1 MKLMLFSALLTTA
14 LGFSQSNT
22 KAIADFQQKN
32 EAKITLNASSGTPKF
47 IAFKQGQGLQ
57 LKGNA
62 LPTKALQFLEENKA
76 LYNIDGVASNFKTNK
91 EEVDSRGLK
100 RVVLE
105 QMYHDV
111 PVYDGKLLFHFNA
124 KNELTVVNG
133 NFISGIKLNPTP
145 VITAAQADAIAIQTI
160 ENQNLNFS
168 GVPLEAMTN
177 TLYVFNTGLVKGIL
191 EANRLA
197 YRIEVANKTDV
208 REYVFVNAYT
218 GEIVE
223 QYTGMAHALDR
234 RVSEGNSLN
243 VVWQEGDAFPG
254 ALTIWQQ
261 NEVEASGHVYHF
273 FNNAFNYES
282 YNNAGITMRTINNNP
297 NISCPNANWN
307 GYTANY
313 CNGTAAD
320 DVIAHEWG
328 HAYTEYTS
336 GLIYAYQ
343 SGALNESFSDI
354 WGETIDLLNNYE
366 DDDDN
371 HALRTFC
378 NSSDRWRIG
387 EDATA
392 FNGAIRDM
400 WNPNCNGDPGKVT
413 DFQYRC
419 GEGDAGG
426 VHSNSGVPNR
436 AYSLLV
442 DGGNFNGYTIN
453 GIGFTKAA
461 HIFWRAQSQYL
472 TATSNFQSLADALEA
487 SANDLLGVNLEGL
500 STTSTPAG
508 LSGEIITAAD
518 VAQVVNTV
526 LAVELATNPDA
537 CGYTPIL
544 AEVAPLCDNATNNP
558 IYFQDWENG
567 IEDWIV
573 EQVPVNSVSW
583 DDRDWTVVSSLPQGR
598 TGSAIFGIDPLN
610 GDCGSDLENGVM
622 RLQSPLITMPDFS
635 SGTYTL
641 AFNHFVSTEPNWDGG
656 NIKYS
661 LDGLTWTL
669 LPVNAFIENAYNSS
683 INPASEGNDNPLA
696 GEPAFTGSD
705 GGSVSGSWGTSVID
719 LSVLGVDANSTI
731 QFRFEMGTDGCNGR
745 EGWYVDEFMVYNCDY
760 SLSTSEFANEALS
773 ITVFPN
779 PSNGIFT
786 IKNSEAVKVI
796 KAEVYDINGRFV
808 RGIDLTNN
816 AATPSIDLSDVASG
830 LYFMTVST
838 KTGQQVI
845 KIMKQ

>member
-1 MKLMLFSALLTTA
+1 
-14 LGFSQSNT
+14 
-22 KAIADFQQKN
+22 
-32 EAKITLNASSGTPKF
+32 
-47 IAFKQGQGLQ
+47 
-57 LKGNA
+57 
-62 LPTKALQFLEENKA
+62 
-76 LYNIDGVASNFKTNK
+76 NIDGVASNFKTNK

-124 KNELTVVNG
+124 KNELTAVNG

-328 HAYTEYTS
+328 HAYSEYTS

-371 HALRTFC
+371 NALRTAC

-413 DFQYRC
+413 DSQYRC

-442 DGGNFNGYTIN
+442 DGGDFNGYTIN

-472 TATSNFQSLADALEA
+472 TATSNFQ
-487 SANDLLGVNLEGL
+487 
-500 STTSTPAG
+500 
-508 LSGEIITAAD
+508 
-518 VAQVVNTV
+518 
-526 LAVELATNPDA
+526 
-537 CGYTPIL
+537 
-544 AEVAPLCDNATNNP
+544 
-558 IYFQDWENG
+558 
-567 IEDWIV
+567 
-573 EQVPVNSVSW
+573 
-583 DDRDWTVVSSLPQGR
+583 
-598 TGSAIFGIDPLN
+598 
-610 GDCGSDLENGVM
+610 
-622 RLQSPLITMPDFS
+622 
-635 SGTYTL
+635 
-641 AFNHFVSTEPNWDGG
+641 
-656 NIKYS
+656 
-661 LDGLTWTL
+661 
-669 LPVNAFIENAYNSS
+669 
-683 INPASEGNDNPLA
+683 
-696 GEPAFTGSD
+696 
-705 GGSVSGSWGTSVID
+705 
-719 LSVLGVDANSTI
+719 
-731 QFRFEMGTDGCNGR
+731 
-745 EGWYVDEFMVYNCDY
+745 
-760 SLSTSEFANEALS
+760 
-773 ITVFPN
+773 
-779 PSNGIFT
+779 
-786 IKNSEAVKVI
+786 
-796 KAEVYDINGRFV
+796 
-808 RGIDLTNN
+808 
-816 AATPSIDLSDVASG
+816 
-830 LYFMTVST
+830 
-838 KTGQQVI
+838 
-845 KIMKQ
+845 

>member
-62 LPTKALQFLEENKA
+62 LPAKALQFLEENKA

-124 KNELTVVNG
+124 KNELTAVNG

-567 IEDWIV
+567 IEDWTV
-573 EQVPVNSVSW
+573 EQVPVNVFSW
-583 DDRDWTVVSSLPQGR
+583 DNRDWTVVSSLPQGR

-622 RLQSPLITMPDFS
+622 RLQSPIITMPDFS

-661 LDGLTWTL
+661 LDGLAWTL
-669 LPVNAFIENAYNSS
+669 LPANAFIENAYNSN

-705 GGSVSGSWGTSVID
+705 EGSVSGSWGTSVID

-779 PSNGIFT
+779 PSNGIFK
-786 IKNSEAVKVI
+786 IKNAEAVKVI